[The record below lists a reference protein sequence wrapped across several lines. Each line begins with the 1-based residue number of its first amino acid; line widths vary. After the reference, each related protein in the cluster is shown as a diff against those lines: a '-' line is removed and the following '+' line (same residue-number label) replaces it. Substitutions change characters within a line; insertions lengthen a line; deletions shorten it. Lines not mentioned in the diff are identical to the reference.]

1 MDWERHRTVERQA
14 VRLQK
19 MVARLNVDAI
29 ALIRLERGDVYAKA
43 RSVCLFCHKSDVCLR
58 WLDQGTNGSPDFVPC
73 SIS

>member
-43 RSVCLFCHKSDVCLR
+43 RSVCLFCPGAS
-58 WLDQGTNGSPDFVPC
+58 QFS
-73 SIS
+73 